1 MLETR
6 QNNQVVSSLLKL
18 QQICTDNRGT
28 QCLSQRATSRAEK
41 FCQAPYLSSAY
52 TACLVKPAH
61 NVTSKELGFSERST
75 ASIFALLNR
84 FVKILA
90 KKKKLCIIYNF
101 YTTFYYLKIIRG
113 KQTLFKKETDDPVA
127 NGIASVLKYI
137 VPVRTLLMTSIIK
150 NT

>member
-18 QQICTDNRGT
+18 QQICTDNRET

-52 TACLVKPAH
+52 TVCLVKPAH
-61 NVTSKELGFSERST
+61 NVTSKELGFSKRST

-90 KKKKLCIIYNF
+90 KKKSYAS
-101 YTTFYYLKIIRG
+101 YTTFIQPFITSKLLDESKHSLKK
-113 KQTLFKKETDDPVA
+113 KQMILW
-127 NGIASVLKYI
+127 
-137 VPVRTLLMTSIIK
+137 LMELPQYSSI
-150 NT
+150 